1 MIRAAEAIESARL
14 VFREYLT
21 HRPHVPDDI
30 GARLSAGCQRD
41 GADWIVEVVLHSSD
55 PNAGKLG
62 LGADLRG
69 PMPQL
74 VATIRVAGQ
83 SGHATLEEWVLPIW
97 QAEPTSDGQMPE
109 Q

>member
-1 MIRAAEAIESARL
+1 MISVAEARESARL

-21 HRPHVPDDI
+21 NRPHVPDDI
-30 GARLSAGCQRD
+30 AARMSIGCRRD
-41 GADWIVEVVLHSSD
+41 GADWIVVVALHSGD
-55 PNAGKLG
+55 PKAGKTG
-62 LGADLRG
+62 LEADLHG
-69 PMPQL
+69 PRPQL

-97 QAEPTSDGQMPE
+97 QAESTGDGRMPE